1 MVCVISVYAVL
12 PADLAIS
19 PTGDCDT
26 PLLLTLDVCHASSA
40 AVTAYNST
48 LFVNECTCNLT
59 VENTPET
66 QPLTCFLFRPFI
78 IASVK
83 DHPPETSPILS

>member
-1 MVCVISVYAVL
+1 MVCVIGVYVVL
-12 PADLAIS
+12 PVDLGIS
-19 PTGDCDT
+19 PTGDCDA

-40 AVTAYNST
+40 AVTADEGT
-48 LFVNECTCNLT
+48 LFLNECTCNLT

-83 DHPPETSPILS
+83 DHPPETSPISS